1 MSTEIVYTTSSAES
15 RVRRGEPPQVSRWG
29 RILLDQLAKLQH
41 GQVQI
46 ELGAGGGH
54 LLGHPADDRLVGQV
68 RIHHPR
74 AFRSIVL
81 GGGLGAAESYLM
93 GDWSSPDLVSLM
105 RVFCRN
111 LDRFEQLDR
120 GLARI
125 RIELA
130 RWTHWLR
137 SNTTSGSRRNISA
150 HYDLSNDFFQL
161 FLDPTLMYS
170 SGLFETPEM
179 TLEQA
184 SVQKLERICRKLE
197 LGPQDHVLEIGTG
210 WGGCALHMARNYGCR
225 VTTTTI
231 SEQQYLLAKER
242 VAAAGLSERIT
253 VLLADYRSLTG
264 QYDKIV
270 SIEMLEAVGEEFLPV
285 YFRTCHRLL
294 NPGGRLLV
302 QVITMPDHRYDV
314 YRSSV
319 DFIQKYI
326 FPGGHLPSIGAMQQA
341 IGKTA
346 NLQLTDAFQFPES
359 YAQTLWHWRHKFW
372 ERIEQV
378 RALGFDER
386 FIRMW
391 DYYFAYCEAAFRER
405 AVSVGQ
411 FLWERARY

>member
-1 MSTEIVYTTSSAES
+1 
-15 RVRRGEPPQVSRWG
+15 
-29 RILLDQLAKLQH
+29 
-41 GQVQI
+41 
-46 ELGAGGGH
+46 
-54 LLGHPADDRLVGQV
+54 
-68 RIHHPR
+68 
-74 AFRSIVL
+74 
-81 GGGLGAAESYLM
+81 
-93 GDWSSPDLVSLM
+93 
-105 RVFCRN
+105 
-111 LDRFEQLDR
+111 
-120 GLARI
+120 
-125 RIELA
+125 
-130 RWTHWLR
+130 
-137 SNTTSGSRRNISA
+137 
-150 HYDLSNDFFQL
+150 
-161 FLDPTLMYS
+161 
-170 SGLFETPEM
+170 M

-197 LGPQDHVLEIGTG
+197 LRPQEHVLEIGTG

-242 VAAAGLSERIT
+242 VAAAGLSDRIT

-270 SIEMLEAVGEEFLPV
+270 SIEMLEAVGEKFLPT
-285 YFRTCHRLL
+285 YFRACHRLL

-341 IGKTA
+341 IGGTA
-346 NLQLTDAFQFPES
+346 NLQLIDAFQFPES
-359 YAQTLWHWRHKFW
+359 YAQTLWHWRQKFW
-372 ERIEQV
+372 ERIAQV
-378 RALGFDER
+378 RELGFDER

-411 FLWERARY
+411 FLWERPRY